1 MPRMMPTWSNPTS
14 ATRRWKPGRPSID
27 CPNDPDR
34 HRSQPLGRLTT
45 RAGWRARP
53 KRTEAVSIPD
63 YARSAAV
70 STDARRR
77 WRGVPDGSGRSCRS
91 SGTRLLWERV
101 TLSSAASG
109 RSRSCRALRHAI
121 RCSTAR
127 IRTCCS
133 LGRSIHRGGSAR
145 SRSLI
150 ALSHPSCQRQQRFT
164 AQSRRCVR
172 ISQCYRGTVD
182 GISNRITGA

>member
-1 MPRMMPTWSNPTS
+1 MIRSVYHPTIFDALEACCRRRCPLSGDGRS
-14 ATRRWKPGRPSID
+14 ACAGR
-27 CPNDPDR
+27 
-34 HRSQPLGRLTT
+34 
-45 RAGWRARP
+45 RARP
-53 KRTEAVSIPD
+53 KRTGAGSIPD
-63 YARSAAV
+63 SARSAAV
-70 STDARRR
+70 STGARRR

-91 SGTRLLWERV
+91 SGPRLLWERM
-101 TLSSAASG
+101 TLSSAASR

-164 AQSRRCVR
+164 SRRCVR